1 MSDSPMPLTAL
12 NPHIG
17 YDNAARIAK
26 TAHADGSTL
35 KEAGVKLGLLT
46 GEQFDAWVRPEK
58 MTRPG

>member
-1 MSDSPMPLTAL
+1 MSDSLMPVTAL

-17 YDNAARIAK
+17 YDNSAKIAK

-35 KEAGVKLGLLT
+35 KEAGVKLGLLAAK
-46 GEQFDAWVRPEK
+46 QFDAWVRPEK

>member
-1 MSDSPMPLTAL
+1 MPVTAL

-17 YDNAARIAK
+17 YDNAAKIAK

-46 GEQFDAWVRPEK
+46 EEQFDAWVRPEK